1 MRVIAGV
8 LGGQRIETPP
18 GTAVRPTTDR
28 VREAIFNSLGSLG
41 VIEGAVV
48 VDLFAG
54 SGALGIEALSR
65 GAESC
70 TFIEQDRAA
79 ARVIDDNIA
88 RLGLGDR
95 STVRVGEAVRLAVG
109 LEADLVFADPPYDFD
124 RWGELLSG
132 MEASYV
138 VIESDRSIDPEVLF
152 GDSAT
157 QVARWRQIR
166 AKRYGRTWVTFLEY
180 IDPVPEP

>member
-8 LGGQRIETPP
+8 LGGQRIDTPH

-41 VIEGAVV
+41 VVDGAVV
-48 VDLFAG
+48 LDLFAG

-70 TFIEQDRAA
+70 TFIEQDRAV
-79 ARVIDDNIA
+79 ARVISDNID

-95 STVRVGEAVRLAVG
+95 STVRVGDSARLTAG
-109 LEADLVFADPPYDFD
+109 LEADLVFADPPYGYDK
-124 RWGELLSG
+124 WIELLSG
-132 MEASYV
+132 LEASYV
-138 VIESDRSIDPEVLF
+138 VLEADRAIDPRQIFAEEP
-152 GDSAT
+152 SMA
-157 QVARWRQIR
+157 AHWRQIR
-166 AKRYGRTWVTFLEY
+166 AKRYGRTWVTFLERS
-180 IDPVPEP
+180 DTMADD

>member
-18 GTAVRPTTDR
+18 GTAIRPTTDR

-79 ARVIDDNIA
+79 ARVIADNIA
-88 RLGLGDR
+88 RLGLDDR
-95 STVRVGEAVRLAVG
+95 STVRVGEAVRSAVG
-109 LEADLVFADPPYDFD
+109 VEADLVFADPPYDFH
-124 RWGELLSG
+124 RWGELLAG
-132 MEASYV
+132 IEASYV

-152 GDSAT
+152 ADSEA
-157 QVARWRQIR
+157 QRSRWRQIR
-166 AKRYGRTWVTFLEY
+166 AKRYGRTWVTFLESV
-180 IDPVPEP
+180 DPGPGA